1 MAEPMEETPAELPFT
16 GDQVGLFRAQSGRP
30 KRAEEGRPRKTVIFE
45 LMQPLIAVQRR
56 IAVLLRGDLADR
68 ILAAAAHP
76 DRWMRPLRGRRLYD
90 NIVELPPEGV

>member
-1 MAEPMEETPAELPFT
+1 VSRRLACAEIGQIDDWTSYIEPPEPGWIEARHI
-16 GDQVGLFRAQSGRP
+16 GRAAG
-30 KRAEEGRPRKTVIFE
+30 E
-45 LMQPLIAVQRR
+45 
-56 IAVLLRGDLADR
+56 LLRGDLADR

>member
-1 MAEPMEETPAELPFT
+1 
-16 GDQVGLFRAQSGRP
+16 
-30 KRAEEGRPRKTVIFE
+30 
-45 LMQPLIAVQRR
+45 MQPLIAVQRR

-90 NIVELPPEGV
+90 NIVELHPEGV